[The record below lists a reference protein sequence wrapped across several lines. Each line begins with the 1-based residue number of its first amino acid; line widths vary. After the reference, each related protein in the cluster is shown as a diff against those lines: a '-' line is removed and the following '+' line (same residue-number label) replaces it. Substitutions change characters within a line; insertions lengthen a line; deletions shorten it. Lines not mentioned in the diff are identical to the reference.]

1 MKAKKIVIFIV
12 LYAIFVA
19 VAFEGTM
26 KYHDYKEAKLVN
38 EFCQRVRYEPDEIY
52 YDYFEGTFTWCPK
65 DDTSNL
71 RKITNQDYSYSDM
84 LDDFEK
90 NEKMYGVVFVAVFLI
105 GALGTAKIVFSICN
119 K

>member
-12 LYAIFVA
+12 LYVVFMFVA
-19 VAFEGTM
+19 FDGTI
-26 KYHDYKEAKLVN
+26 KYHDYKETKLVS

-65 DDTSNL
+65 DDTDHL
-71 RKITNQDYSYSDM
+71 RKITYNDYTWRSM

-90 NEKMYGVVFVAVFLI
+90 NEKMFGVVFVAVLLI
-105 GALGTAKIVFSICN
+105 GALGAGKIALSYS